1 MQLLSSESISYIWV
15 LPVQCYDNCCDEL
28 HHICLLLQISYIL
41 HLTSVTRG
49 NCICNTCNFVTR
61 NWPINMISVNWGREI
76 TENIWNLWIRFK
88 PLVNQ
93 IYRVLV
99 VCGMIGMSPP
109 SHSITFLWSVSQ
121 VSGDHSQYSP
131 PSTIFIFHS
140 NSNYSINSSYRQSI
154 PRWNCLFLQK

>member
-1 MQLLSSESISYIWV
+1 MTIVVMNYIISAF
-15 LPVQCYDNCCDEL
+15 CYSPT
-28 HHICLLLQISYIL
+28 QISYIL
-41 HLTSVTRG
+41 HLTSVRHS
-49 NCICNTCNFVTR
+49 NCICNTCNIVTR

-109 SHSITFLWSVSQ
+109 LSHSITFLWSVSP

-154 PRWNCLFLQK
+154 PR

>member
-1 MQLLSSESISYIWV
+1 MPHANAIIWVDQLHLSVACPVLWQLLWWITSYLPSVTDLLHPTSYIGN
-15 LPVQCYDNCCDEL
+15 Y
-28 HHICLLLQISYIL
+28 
-41 HLTSVTRG
+41 G
-49 NCICNTCNFVTR
+49 NCICNTCNIVTR

-109 SHSITFLWSVSQ
+109 PSHSITFLWSVSQ
-121 VSGDHSQYSP
+121 LSGDHSQYSP

-154 PRWNCLFLQK
+154 PR

>member
-1 MQLLSSESISYIWV
+1 MLDGNSFYYASCNCYHLSRSVTSECCLSSVMTIVVMNYIISAF
-15 LPVQCYDNCCDEL
+15 CYSPT
-28 HHICLLLQISYIL
+28 QISYIL
-41 HLTSVTRG
+41 HLTSVRHS
-49 NCICNTCNFVTR
+49 NCICNTCNIVTR

-109 SHSITFLWSVSQ
+109 ALT
-121 VSGDHSQYSP
+121 
-131 PSTIFIFHS
+131 
-140 NSNYSINSSYRQSI
+140 
-154 PRWNCLFLQK
+154 

>member
-1 MQLLSSESISYIWV
+1 MKARWQFFLPCLMQMLSCEPISYIRV

-41 HLTSVTRG
+41 HLTSVRYS
-49 NCICNTCNFVTR
+49 NCICNTCNIVTR

-76 TENIWNLWIRFK
+76 TENIWNLWIGFK

-109 SHSITFLWSVSQ
+109 PHIVSLF
-121 VSGDHSQYSP
+121 SGLCH
-131 PSTIFIFHS
+131 
-140 NSNYSINSSYRQSI
+140 
-154 PRWNCLFLQK
+154 K